1 MKVESFLKKWQ
12 DVVFE
17 DMGGQTSPQYKKFET
32 GFRSVLKDLS
42 PNLELHSFS
51 KNHYECSAV
60 MKDVR
65 TGKFKY
71 VSISDVRYW
80 PNEWMN
86 KILIRTMKHDKD
98 WTGGMNMYSSL
109 SSLAKNLERL

>member
-1 MKVESFLKKWQ
+1 MKTEKFLKKWEN
-12 DVVFE
+12 VEFE
-17 DMGGQTSPQYKKFET
+17 DMGSVTSPQYKKFET

-60 MKDVR
+60 MQDVR

-71 VSISDVRYW
+71 VSISDVRYF
-80 PNEWMN
+80 PNGWRN
-86 KILIRTMKHDKD
+86 KILIRTMAHDKD
-98 WTGGMNMYSSL
+98 WSGGMNMYTSL
-109 SSLAKNLERL
+109 SNLAKNLERL